1 MATSEWAAL
10 REALA
15 QTTSRFVD
23 LVKGVRDPGVAAVGT
38 WSIGEVVAHVRE
50 VTAVNSLFALELD
63 PPEELRALHAKA
75 QQATMDKVAELNE
88 LALNVWSERSPHLLA
103 PAIREQVST
112 LLDGAAASSGD
123 QQIAWLGRT
132 RVPLKL
138 ILGHTLS
145 ELFVHGNDIARA
157 MGRSFPLPR
166 QQANLIFEMFLFE
179 LLRSP
184 DVATFAAARSTDVLP
199 VACELRLREAKPVVL
214 VAQDGTVGVEDPGNW
229 RRIDVRITADPA
241 AMWLVMNNRVN
252 PARAAL
258 TGSVVVWGR
267 RPWRLR
273 RLTRALRAA

>member
-1 MATSEWAAL
+1 VATSEWAAL

-184 DVATFAAARSTDVLP
+184 DVATFAAASTDSSSYSAV
-199 VACELRLREAKPVVL
+199 
-214 VAQDGTVGVEDPGNW
+214 
-229 RRIDVRITADPA
+229 RRVTTQCSPA
-241 AMWLVMNNRVN
+241 AAPISAAASMPLLSGSSTSKTTASGLSR
-252 PARAAL
+252 RAIETASL
-258 TGSVVVWGR
+258 ASFASPITSNSPSNSSV
-267 RPWRLR
+267 
-273 RLTRALRAA
+273 